1 MDKRYQLDLAIQ
13 DLRQAKNIMQRAV
26 DRLEQINHSKSFT
39 LNNLINDFKD
49 FVEELDSDEE
59 I

>member
-1 MDKRYQLDLAIQ
+1 LDKRYQLDLAIQ

>member
-1 MDKRYQLDLAIQ
+1 LDKRYQLDLAIQ
-13 DLRQAKNIMQRAV
+13 DLRQAKNIMLRAV